1 MLKIV
6 QSPDPL
12 LNQVCEP
19 CDFNDRSLKKLA
31 KQMEKAMYATDGVG
45 IAAPQVGVLKRLIVI
60 DVSPEDVRDPLVL
73 VNPEILELDG
83 EPETE
88 QEGCLSCPGIS
99 VPIERKP
106 WARVKFFDLK
116 GEEWEIEGDG
126 LLGRCLQHEIDHLN
140 GITLFESAAPRE
152 RIKALKEYEE
162 ARRLGA
168 KPGETSAAVAE
179 KRMVR

>member
-19 CDFNDRSLKKLA
+19 CDLKDRSLKKLA
-31 KQMEKAMYATDGVG
+31 KQMERTMYATDGIG
-45 IAAPQVGVLKRLIVI
+45 IAAQQVGVLKRLIV
-60 DVSPEDVRDPLVL
+60 VETTPEDENGARNPLVL
-73 VNPEILELDG
+73 VNPEIVETWG
-83 EPETE
+83 EPEVND
-88 QEGCLSCPGIS
+88 EGCLSCPGIY

-106 WARVKFFDLK
+106 WARVRYQDFK
-116 GEEWEIEGDG
+116 GEQWEIESDG

-140 GITLFESAAPRE
+140 GITLFESASPRE
-152 RIKALKEYEE
+152 RIKALTAYEE

-168 KPGETSAAVAE
+168 KPGEVSVD
-179 KRMVR
+179 KRRVR